1 MPKKLKILFICQKEY
16 FRQTIYD
23 AIEPGHHEAFYVT
36 SGDPTTISD
45 ALEYA
50 LRSKN
55 FTHICSIRPE
65 WLSWHPELVG
75 KIRRASI
82 KIIGFSSEPI
92 RHNCQRD
99 EDVHEDQYI
108 RFENLK
114 IAKSVSLDALIHF
127 DASSSDCVLREFGDI
142 AFFMPLPVS
151 SKIFY
156 KHIDVKRKK
165 FDSVF
170 FGRSTEHRE
179 AYLSVPK
186 SIHNHLHIAHGLV
199 DEDAAY
205 FTNISNLAINLH
217 NFTYS
222 NFETRVIWSLMC
234 GVPVLTE
241 PLTRTELDGVSGLYI
256 FSNLDEFKNKLSEK
270 LQPPVSGEIAEIW
283 SKYYSIDN
291 LIKFIGHV

>member
-36 SGDPTTISD
+36 SGDPTTISE

-50 LRSKN
+50 LRSKT

-65 WLSWHPELVG
+65 WLSWHPELVERI
-75 KIRRASI
+75 KRQSI
-82 KIIGFSSEPI
+82 KLIGFSSEPI
-92 RHNCQRD
+92 KHNCQMS
-99 EDVHEDQYI
+99 EDVHEDQKI

-114 IAKSVSLDALIHF
+114 MAKSVPLDALIHF
-127 DASSSDCVLREFGDI
+127 DASSSDCVVHEFGDI

-156 KHIDVKRKK
+156 KREDIKSKK

-179 AYLSVPK
+179 AYLNIPK

-241 PLTRTELDGVSGLYI
+241 RLTRAELDGVSGLYF
-256 FSNLDEFKNKLSEK
+256 FSNIDEFKDKLNKELE
-270 LQPPVSGEIAEIW
+270 PPNHGEIDDVW

-291 LIKFIGHV
+291 LIKFISDV